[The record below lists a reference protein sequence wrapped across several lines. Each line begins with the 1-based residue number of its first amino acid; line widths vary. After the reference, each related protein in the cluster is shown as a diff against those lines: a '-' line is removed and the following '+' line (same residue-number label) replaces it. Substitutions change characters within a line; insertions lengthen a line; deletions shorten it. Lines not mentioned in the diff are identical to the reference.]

1 VEFLPPLVAWRIGF
15 SVKNGNLFYN
25 PITGKCDSDCNGLAA
40 ALSDRLP
47 ATKRSGKMYQRIFVP
62 IDDSKTSLYALEQT
76 CRLAK
81 ATDAVL
87 VAVHVVDLTDLKR
100 EASRLPNSEELYAAE
115 MQVAD
120 HAEAVMKQAGVKYE
134 VSTLE
139 NDGMRIADVLIKE
152 AVRQECDLIAMGTH
166 GFSGLLHLLMGSV
179 AEGVL
184 RQAPMP
190 VLLFRR
196 PDSEA

>member
-1 VEFLPPLVAWRIGF
+1 
-15 SVKNGNLFYN
+15 
-25 PITGKCDSDCNGLAA
+25 
-40 ALSDRLP
+40 
-47 ATKRSGKMYQRIFVP
+47 MYQRILVP
-62 IDDSKTSLYALEQT
+62 IDDSKTSLYALQEA
-76 CRLAK
+76 CRLAAAVG
-81 ATDAVL
+81 ATL

-100 EASRLPNSEELYAAE
+100 EASRLPRSTELYEAQ

-120 HAEAVMKQAGVKYE
+120 HAETIMQQAGVKYE
-134 VSTLE
+134 VETLE

-152 AVRQECDLIAMGTH
+152 AARQQCDLIAMGTH

-184 RQAPMP
+184 RQSTLP

-196 PDSEA
+196 QLDDEE

>member
-1 VEFLPPLVAWRIGF
+1 
-15 SVKNGNLFYN
+15 
-25 PITGKCDSDCNGLAA
+25 
-40 ALSDRLP
+40 
-47 ATKRSGKMYQRIFVP
+47 MYQRIFVP

-87 VAVHVVDLTDLKR
+87 VAVHVVDLSDLKR

-120 HAEAVMKQAGVKYE
+120 HAETIMQQAGVKYE
-134 VSTLE
+134 VDTLE
-139 NDGMRIADVLIKE
+139 NDGMRISDVLIKE

-184 RQAPMP
+184 RQSPLP

-196 PDSEA
+196 PDDET

>member
-1 VEFLPPLVAWRIGF
+1 
-15 SVKNGNLFYN
+15 
-25 PITGKCDSDCNGLAA
+25 
-40 ALSDRLP
+40 
-47 ATKRSGKMYQRIFVP
+47 MYQRIFVP

-139 NDGMRIADVLIKE
+139 NDGMRISDVLIKE
-152 AVRQECDLIAMGTH
+152 AVRQECDLIAM
-166 GFSGLLHLLMGSV
+166 
-179 AEGVL
+179 
-184 RQAPMP
+184 APTASP
-190 VLLFRR
+190 
-196 PDSEA
+196 ACCIC

>member
-1 VEFLPPLVAWRIGF
+1 
-15 SVKNGNLFYN
+15 
-25 PITGKCDSDCNGLAA
+25 
-40 ALSDRLP
+40 
-47 ATKRSGKMYQRIFVP
+47 MYQRIFVP
-62 IDDSKTSLYALEQT
+62 IDDSKISLYALEQT

-152 AVRQECDLIAMGTH
+152 AVRQECDLIAPWAPTASPACCICCWAPWPKACCAKPPCPCCCSAARTAKPSFSM
-166 GFSGLLHLLMGSV
+166 FSGSLLPAQRGYLKNLALNMSNQPTQM
-179 AEGVL
+179 ENDL
-184 RQAPMP
+184 WQSPLTTKR
-190 VLLFRR
+190 
-196 PDSEA
+196 

>member
-1 VEFLPPLVAWRIGF
+1 
-15 SVKNGNLFYN
+15 
-25 PITGKCDSDCNGLAA
+25 
-40 ALSDRLP
+40 
-47 ATKRSGKMYQRIFVP
+47 MYQRIFVP

-100 EASRLPNSEELYAAE
+100 EASRLTNSEELYAAE

-139 NDGMRIADVLIKE
+139 NDGMRISDVLIKE

-196 PDSEA
+196 PESEA

>member
-1 VEFLPPLVAWRIGF
+1 
-15 SVKNGNLFYN
+15 
-25 PITGKCDSDCNGLAA
+25 
-40 ALSDRLP
+40 
-47 ATKRSGKMYQRIFVP
+47 MYQRILVP
-62 IDDSKTSLYALEQT
+62 IDDSKTSVHALQEA

-81 ATDAVL
+81 AVGATL

-100 EASRLPNSEELYAAE
+100 EANMLPRSEELYAIEA
-115 MQVAD
+115 QVAD
-120 HAEAVMKQAGVKYE
+120 HAESIMKEAGVPYE
-134 VSTLE
+134 IETLE

-152 AVRQECDLIAMGTH
+152 AARQECDLIAMGTH

-184 RQAPMP
+184 RQSHVP

-196 PDSEA
+196 ADDEE

>member
-1 VEFLPPLVAWRIGF
+1 
-15 SVKNGNLFYN
+15 
-25 PITGKCDSDCNGLAA
+25 
-40 ALSDRLP
+40 
-47 ATKRSGKMYQRIFVP
+47 MYQRIFVP

-76 CRLAK
+76 CQLAK

-100 EASRLPNSEELYAAE
+100 EASCLPNSEELYATE

>member
-1 VEFLPPLVAWRIGF
+1 
-15 SVKNGNLFYN
+15 
-25 PITGKCDSDCNGLAA
+25 
-40 ALSDRLP
+40 
-47 ATKRSGKMYQRIFVP
+47 MYQRIFVL